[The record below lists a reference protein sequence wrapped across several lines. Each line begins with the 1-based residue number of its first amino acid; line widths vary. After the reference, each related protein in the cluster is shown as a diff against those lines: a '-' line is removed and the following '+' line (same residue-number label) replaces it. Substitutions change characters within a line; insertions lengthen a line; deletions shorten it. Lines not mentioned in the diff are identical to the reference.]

1 MGKGNTPGDPDGW
14 ARLRFAVVGPLLAA
28 PPPKGRLRGELERLA
43 SQVWQR
49 PGGGEV
55 SFSVSTI
62 ERWYYQARAQDRDPV
77 GALRRRRRRDSG
89 RERALS
95 PALLDAL
102 REQYRAHPSWSM
114 QLHFGNLEA
123 RVENEPRLGPMP
135 SYSTLRRAMR
145 RRGLVRRRR
154 RRGSDRKRAPA
165 EAREVLSYEVSRSH
179 ALWHCDFHHS
189 PVRVLTPGGEWRTP
203 FLFGVLDDHSRLGCH
218 LQWYLEETSESFT
231 HGLCQAFMKRG
242 LPRALM
248 SDNGSPMIAGEVEAG
263 LLRLSIQPVRTL
275 AYSPHQNGK
284 MEVLWSSIEGRLM
297 AMLEGLEEPLTLRM
311 LNDATIAWL
320 EHDYHRRVHRELGV
334 TPLERLKQSDN
345 AARDCPD
352 SAALRSAF
360 RIAVRRTIRRSDG
373 TLSLDGVRFQVP
385 KPWRHL
391 LEARIRYARW
401 DLTVAELVTENDDC
415 LCLLHPLDKRAHAD
429 AVRRPVAGPGDA
441 ADAEPGA
448 GKAET
453 PPLLRKILRQ
463 QSETGLPPAW
473 MPFRGDAD
481 KTDTTSDEEDHSS

>member
-1 MGKGNTPGDPDGW
+1 
-14 ARLRFAVVGPLLAA
+14 
-28 PPPKGRLRGELERLA
+28 
-43 SQVWQR
+43 
-49 PGGGEV
+49 
-55 SFSVSTI
+55 
-62 ERWYYQARAQDRDPV
+62 
-77 GALRRRRRRDSG
+77 
-89 RERALS
+89 
-95 PALLDAL
+95 
-102 REQYRAHPSWSM
+102 
-114 QLHFGNLEA
+114 
-123 RVENEPRLGPMP
+123 
-135 SYSTLRRAMR
+135 
-145 RRGLVRRRR
+145 
-154 RRGSDRKRAPA
+154 
-165 EAREVLSYEVSRSH
+165 
-179 ALWHCDFHHS
+179 
-189 PVRVLTPGGEWRTP
+189 
-203 FLFGVLDDHSRLGCH
+203 
-218 LQWYLEETSESFT
+218 
-231 HGLCQAFMKRG
+231 
-242 LPRALM
+242 
-248 SDNGSPMIAGEVEAG
+248 
-263 LLRLSIQPVRTL
+263 
-275 AYSPHQNGK
+275 
-284 MEVLWSSIEGRLM
+284 M

-360 RIAVRRTIRRSDG
+360 RIAVTRTIRRSDG